1 MKKAYCGLVS
11 FKDGEKDM
19 FVVGEIGTTPSRL
32 QPGALYG
39 KLNDVLSGAIS
50 SSGSTCSH

>member
-39 KLNDVLSGAIS
+39 KLNDV
-50 SSGSTCSH
+50 CQVQ